1 MKRSTSTTAED
12 FDITIDRDQESTTLR
27 LRGRLG
33 IDSSPALRDQ
43 LLAILNSQLSKA
55 VSVDLTDV
63 SYIDT
68 SGVATLI
75 EALKIARNRQTKLCV
90 TGLHGRVDR
99 LFQAAGLTH
108 LFQADCK
115 GSSPEP
121 KVN

>member
-1 MKRSTSTTAED
+1 MKSISPAGANDLEMAVH
-12 FDITIDRDQESTTLR
+12 RDQESTTLR
-27 LRGRLG
+27 LRGRLS

-43 LLAILNSQLSKA
+43 LLATLNAQLSKT

-63 SYIDT
+63 FYIDT